1 MLVRRAVTAAFNPA
15 GARAAVGGA
24 VVGRIPTHWIPP
36 GVPGFEEA
44 GGYAGMGF
52 DFLSDPDGNVA
63 LARDYMRQAGYSTG
77 RYDGNA
83 SLEAVGVDQP
93 YTRDLAGSVQRAF
106 QSLGIELEV
115 RLMGAKRTDQL
126 CTTRATT
133 PAVCLNGYWLND
145 FDDAES
151 VLPPLFSG
159 AVIRDRANTNLSLLD
174 DPSANLAMEDA
185 NETTGAADRAEAW
198 AEADSA
204 ITGLAPAIPIVWYR
218 YPLLRSDD
226 VKGIVDESLAEW
238 DLSFT
243 SLR

>member
-1 MLVRRAVTAAFNPA
+1 M
-15 GARAAVGGA
+15 
-24 VVGRIPTHWIPP
+24 
-36 GVPGFEEA
+36 
-44 GGYAGMGF
+44 
-52 DFLSDPDGNVA
+52 A

-159 AVIRDRANTNLSLLD
+159 AVIRDRANI
-174 DPSANLAMEDA
+174 ADA
-185 NETTGAADRAEAW
+185 VAA
-198 AEADSA
+198 S
-204 ITGLAPAIPIVWYR
+204 
-218 YPLLRSDD
+218 
-226 VKGIVDESLAEW
+226 
-238 DLSFT
+238 
-243 SLR
+243 